1 MSRRVVITGMGCLS
15 PNGNGNVAF
24 CRAILA
30 GKSGVG
36 RITRFPLDDL
46 PVQIAGEVKDF
57 DELAWIDAHERKHVS
72 RSVPMAVAAG
82 SEALADAGFPAEA
95 LSMMTLDQKRQ
106 IGVVLGTGG
115 GAQDFSETQYDLYYK
130 GKVKQVSLFSIP
142 S

>member
-72 RSVPMAVAAG
+72 RSVPMAV
-82 SEALADAGFPAEA
+82 
-95 LSMMTLDQKRQ
+95 
-106 IGVVLGTGG
+106 GG
-115 GAQDFSETQYDLYYK
+115 GLGGLRGAGLPAGALRMITL
-130 GKVKQVSLFSIP
+130 
-142 S
+142 